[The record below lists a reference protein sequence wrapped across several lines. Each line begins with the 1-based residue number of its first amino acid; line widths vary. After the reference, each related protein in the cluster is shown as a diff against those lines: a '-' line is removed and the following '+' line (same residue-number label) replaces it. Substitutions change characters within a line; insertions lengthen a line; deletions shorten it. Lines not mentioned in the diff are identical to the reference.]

1 MATRTTFTG
10 GSGAAGTAYMT
21 NVADHIGVFYDASAL
36 RLTSIGGTA
45 DAVTAV
51 VDPVLDAGLVAG
63 MGFWFTATST
73 STGPMTMVIGSEA
86 AVAIT
91 DAAAAAL
98 AAGAV
103 VSGTTYKLMFDG
115 TRLLLMTRNPE
126 VVDPGA
132 FVQYDVITFS
142 GSLVKPTAFPA
153 DGLVIIEAW
162 GGGGGGGTGSAG
174 GGGGGFNRGV
184 FRGADLGASE
194 TVTIGAGGAGGAPG
208 VSGGN
213 TTVGSLLFA
222 GGGGGGGITASFGGG
237 GGGQLS
243 GSVSGAAATPFP
255 GVGSAGDKHGNCG
268 AGVTGAG
275 VPGGDGIFGGGGG
288 SQQNVGGRSL
298 FGGGGGGF
306 TGGGASVFG
315 GAGGTDSVAGSIPA
329 GGGGRNA
336 AGARGEVRVRWIG

>member
-45 DAVTAV
+45 NAVTAV
-51 VDPVLDAGLVAG
+51 VNPVLDAGLVAG
-63 MGFWFTATST
+63 MAFWFTATAT
-73 STGPMTMVIGSEA
+73 NTGAMTMVIGSEA

-103 VSGTTYKLMFDG
+103 VSGTTYKLLFDG

-126 VVDPGA
+126 LVDPGA
-132 FVQYDVITFS
+132 FVQYDPITVS

-162 GGGGGGGTGSAG
+162 GGGGGGGGVRAA

-184 FRGADLGASE
+184 FRGADLAASE
-194 TVTIGAGGAGGAPG
+194 TVTIGAGGAGGASGATG
-208 VSGGN
+208 VAGGN
-213 TTVGSLLFA
+213 TSVGSLLTAF
-222 GGGGGGGITASFGGG
+222 GGGGGFTVGGG

-243 GSVSGAAATPFP
+243 AGGTSGGQPSLSGEGNGGSL
-255 GVGSAGDKHGNCG
+255 G
-268 AGVTGAG
+268 AGTNGHF
-275 VPGGDGIFGGGGG
+275 IGGGGG
-288 SQQNVGGRSL
+288 DETFNGGRSL
-298 FGGGGGGF
+298 FGGGGGGAR
-306 TGGGASVFG
+306 GGGLGGASVHG
-315 GAGGTDSVAGSIPA
+315 GNGGDADMAGFIP
-329 GGGGRNA
+329 GGGGGSSNVGTGFD
-336 AGARGEVRVRWIG
+336 GARGEVRVRWIG

>member
-45 DAVTAV
+45 NAVTAV

-63 MGFWFTATST
+63 MAFWFTAAATN
-73 STGPMTMVIGSEA
+73 TGAMTMVIGSEA

-132 FVQYDVITFS
+132 FLQYDVITFS
-142 GSLVKPTAFPA
+142 GSLTKPTGFPA
-153 DGLVIIEAW
+153 AGLVIIDAW
-162 GGGGGGGTGSAG
+162 GGGGGGGATAAG
-174 GGGGGFNRGV
+174 GGGGGFNRGIFV
-184 FRGADLGASE
+184 GADLAASE
-194 TVTIGAGGAGGAPG
+194 TVTIGAGGAAG
-208 VSGGN
+208 VAGGN
-213 TTVGSLLFA
+213 TSVGALVSAF
-222 GGGGGGGITASFGGG
+222 GGGGGSTAGGG

-243 GSVSGAAATPFP
+243 AGSTTTGGDPFP
-255 GVGSAGDKHGNCG
+255 GVSTVNSGHGN
-268 AGVTGAG
+268 TGDG
-275 VPGGDGIFGGGGG
+275 GITGKGGDGLFGGGGG
-288 SQQNVGGRSL
+288 GDDTFAGGKSL
-298 FGGGGGGF
+298 FGGGGGGGRA
-306 TGGGASVFG
+306 GGGAGLSVYGGDG
-315 GAGGTDSVAGSIPA
+315 GAAGVAGSIP
-329 GGGGRNA
+329 GGGGGGETTPG